1 MDKNGVSFSIETI
14 KRALNSIYKKSF
26 DIEHNIENELF
37 SETLYL
43 LNLASATG
51 ISESVEQGTPE
62 PNEQFLEALKHSNEV
77 FSAFRTHRMQKDI
90 AAQLLDAEGQLKPF
104 SKFVKDVSPYVEHRN
119 RAWLQTEY
127 DTAVIRAHRAAEW
140 KMFEAEKDVYP
151 NLEWL
156 PSTSPDP
163 GADHMIYWGTIRPV
177 DDPFWNEH
185 RPGDRW
191 NCKCELRQT
200 EKEVTSIPESDTESN
215 PDKGLENNTGK
226 DGCTFSD
233 KHAYFPTSCRLC
245 PFSGNKLTAL
255 ARDLTGKKNCYACK
269 RVNSVIEKQHV
280 IANRKEYE
288 RLKADPDYKD
298 VKFNPKTGGLKATH
312 VGHNWKHDDNDLQ
325 RFFGNMTREDLEAEC
340 QNKLFRMGHKVILKE
355 ENIKNKKGETD
366 TSIDMI
372 LDNVVMDIASITQD
386 VVNYRN
392 KLISK
397 NSQLNSY
404 NNLEYVNKKADTV
417 CLYFHDPKMFSEQ
430 KVFDGMEKLR
440 QFTYEDESTG
450 KTKYLHVA
458 IKHVYCVVN
467 GKNEV
472 LRYDFE

>member
-127 DTAVIRAHRAAEW
+127 DTAVIRAHRAADW
-140 KMFEAEKDVYP
+140 QQFEQEKDVFP

-191 NCKCELRQT
+191 NCKCQLRQT
-200 EKEVTSIPESDTESN
+200 EKEVTAIPESDTESN

-233 KHAYFPTSCRLC
+233 KHAYFPTSCRSC

-288 RLKADPDYKD
+288 RLKKDKDYSEVKYDKISDGVLAIHKEHNFDTDIGKFGIQRGEYERRSSEALYKSGHSIRLRGEQGAAGIKQPDGY
-298 VKFNPKTGGLKATH
+298 
-312 VGHNWKHDDNDLQ
+312 
-325 RFFGNMTREDLEAEC
+325 
-340 QNKLFRMGHKVILKE
+340 
-355 ENIKNKKGETD
+355 
-366 TSIDMI
+366 
-372 LDNVVMDIASITQD
+372 LDGALMDIKGVEGNCLYSMNRANVQQVHT
-386 VVNYRN
+386 VV
-392 KLISK
+392 
-397 NSQLNSY
+397 
-404 NNLEYVNKKADTV
+404 
-417 CLYFHDPKMFSEQ
+417 LYFHDAEAFSLSDVQAKWELLPQ
-430 KVFDGMEKLR
+430 WIMDTKHIEN
-440 QFTYEDESTG
+440 
-450 KTKYLHVA
+450 KTLYLKQV
-458 IKHVYCVVN
+458 VCVVN
-467 GKNEV
+467 EKDGYKIHKIKNPE
-472 LRYDFE
+472 